1 MNPGLKPAFIHSN
14 AGACESLPSLSLGKQ
29 RQPFLWASPKF
40 PLKFQSGGGDAPAQE
55 GGDSTLS
62 PMSLKGE
69 RGWKRETLR
78 VTLAGLV
85 Q

>member
-1 MNPGLKPAFIHSN
+1 MLYSTWSMAPTEEVRWGAQGDSHVVPGKSDLHAR
-14 AGACESLPSLSLGKQ
+14 GEGE
-29 RQPFLWASPKF
+29 
-40 PLKFQSGGGDAPAQE
+40 GGGMPLPKRE
-55 GGDSTLS
+55 EIGTLS
-62 PMSLKGE
+62 PMSLKAE